1 MTAEGMVAFF
11 VSWELSP
18 THTNSKYLYQGQD
31 KEMSGFPTGNPADN
45 PGHWIKQTQ
54 LLAVS
59 ALLREGLS
67 GKENLAT

>member
-1 MTAEGMVAFF
+1 
-11 VSWELSP
+11 
-18 THTNSKYLYQGQD
+18 
-31 KEMSGFPTGNPADN
+31 MSGFPTGSPADN